1 MTPAENV
8 TKVLLDKTLILFISA
23 VGEMWMKKYKNHG
36 LFDVRFSYTCSEF
49 QWRWLLIISDWVH
62 KTMYESSESEYGE
75 PDINF
80 VEDTIFIHNVSMVV
94 PDNTNSREFKVI
106 AVRTFL

>member
-1 MTPAENV
+1 
-8 TKVLLDKTLILFISA
+8 
-23 VGEMWMKKYKNHG
+23 
-36 LFDVRFSYTCSEF
+36 
-49 QWRWLLIISDWVH
+49 
-62 KTMYESSESEYGE
+62 MYESCESEYGK

-94 PDNTNSREFKVI
+94 PDNTTSREFKVM

>member
-1 MTPAENV
+1 M
-8 TKVLLDKTLILFISA
+8 
-23 VGEMWMKKYKNHG
+23 EMIVNTTSDLVKWMK
-36 LFDVRFSYTCSEF
+36 SYSKG
-49 QWRWLLIISDWVH
+49 R

-94 PDNTNSREFKVI
+94 PDNTTSREFKVI